1 MKKSIVVL
9 GSILGM
15 AIGLSTGTAYA
26 GDADILKRMDVR
38 SCEAQTQV
46 GSNQEGEQTQKPCEC
61 EIENTD
67 YEALSEA
74 KKKGDLAKI
83 QKINQEAQEACSEK

>member
-1 MKKSIVVL
+1 MKKSNTVL
-9 GSILGM
+9 GLILG
-15 AIGLSTGTAYA
+15 AAFGLAAGTANA
-26 GDADILKRMDVR
+26 GDADILKQMDVR
-38 SCEAQTQV
+38 ACEAQTQQKT
-46 GSNQEGEQTQKPCEC
+46 NENGEQTQKPCEC

-83 QKINQEAQEACSEK
+83 QKINQEAKEACAE

>member
-1 MKKSIVVL
+1 MKKSMAVL
-9 GSILGM
+9 GVIF
-15 AIGLSTGTAYA
+15 GLAAGSANA
-26 GDADILKRMDVR
+26 GDADILKQMDVR
-38 SCEAQTQV
+38 ACQAQAQV
-46 GSNQEGEQTQKPCEC
+46 QSKEEGEKTQKACEC

-83 QKINQEAQEACSEK
+83 QKINQEAKEACAE

>member
-1 MKKSIVVL
+1 MKKSIIVLSTVL
-9 GSILGM
+9 GL
-15 AIGLSTGTAYA
+15 GLSAGVANA
-26 GDADILKRMDVR
+26 GDADILKKIDVR
-38 SCEAQTQV
+38 SCEAQPQPKTSQD
-46 GSNQEGEQTQKPCEC
+46 GEKAQKLCEC

-83 QKINQEAQEACSEK
+83 QKINQEAKEACAE

>member
-1 MKKSIVVL
+1 MKKSMLTL
-9 GSILGM
+9 GSIFGLALALG
-15 AIGLSTGTAYA
+15 ASSAHA
-26 GDADILKRMDVR
+26 NDAEVLKKIDVR
-38 SCEAQTQV
+38 ACEAQTSV
-46 GSNQEGEQTQKPCEC
+46 KGNEDGDKAQKPCEC

-83 QKINQEAQEACSEK
+83 QKINQEAKEACAQ